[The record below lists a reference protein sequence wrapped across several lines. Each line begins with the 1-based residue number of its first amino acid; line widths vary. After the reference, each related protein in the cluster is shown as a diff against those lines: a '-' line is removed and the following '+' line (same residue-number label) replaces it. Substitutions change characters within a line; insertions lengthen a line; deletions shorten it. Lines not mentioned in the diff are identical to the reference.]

1 MPNDKKNQPDWNGLE
16 RRRHK
21 RIKKNFILTY
31 FDKNKPEEK
40 FELTQL
46 KDISCGG
53 LRFVTTKRFTAGTL
67 LGVELK
73 TPYISETTYLEGE
86 ILECSEKIK
95 DMLYEIRLK
104 FTVLNTQAEI
114 TLTQLMEYFE
124 TKEKEL

>member
-1 MPNDKKNQPDWNGLE
+1 MQKNKDNSEDWNGID

-21 RIKKNFILTY
+21 RIKKNFILNY

-46 KDISCGG
+46 KDISRGG
-53 LRFVTTKRFTAGTL
+53 LRFVTTKSFAAGTL
-67 LGVELK
+67 LGIELK

-104 FTVLNTQAEI
+104 FTALNTQAEI